1 MTGTIFRKGTL
12 LILSGPVEHLHIV
25 MNDPVYS
32 HEHGWDGVLAVNISS
47 IKHGI
52 YHDPSCIVQPGEH
65 PFVNRDSWV
74 VYKEA
79 VVMQCDRLD
88 YKLASGEIRGHQT
101 VTDELFANV
110 RAGFDVSKM
119 VPQKIKRFIRNHAL

>member
-12 LILSGPVEHLHIV
+12 LILSGPVDHLHIV

-32 HEHGWDGVLAVNISS
+32 HEHGWEAVLAVNISS
-47 IKHGI
+47 IKEGI
-52 YHDPSCIVQPGEH
+52 YFDPSCIVHPGQH

-74 VYKEA
+74 VYREA
-79 VVMQCDRLD
+79 VVMRSERLE

-101 VTDELFANV
+101 ATDELFTNV
-110 RAGFDVSKM
+110 RSGFNTSRL
-119 VPQKIKRFIRNHAL
+119 VPTKILRFIKNHNI

>member
-47 IKHGI
+47 IKPGI
-52 YHDPSCIVQPGEH
+52 YHDPSCIVLPGQH
-65 PFVNRDSWV
+65 PFVNRESWV

-79 VVMQCDRLD
+79 VVMQCDRLA
-88 YKLASGEIRGHQT
+88 YKLASGEVRGHQT

-110 RAGFDVSKM
+110 RAGFDISRM
-119 VPQKIKRFIRNHAL
+119 VTQKIKRFIRNNSI

>member
-1 MTGTIFRKGTL
+1 MTGMIFRKGTL

-47 IKHGI
+47 VKPGI
-52 YHDPSCIVQPGEH
+52 YHDPSCIVQAGQH
-65 PFVNRDSWV
+65 QFVSRDSWV
-74 VYKEA
+74 VYREA
-79 VVMQCDRLD
+79 AVMRCDRLE

-101 VTDELFANV
+101 TTEELFANV
-110 RAGFDVSKM
+110 RAGFDISRM
-119 VPQKIKRFIRNHAL
+119 VPQKIKRFIRFHSI